1 MNVYLYKE
9 YNDEN
14 AYSEELTAVYEDRE
28 DALAHLA
35 ERFKT
40 CTGMTMQEYNAKHPK
55 DDSSTVDPDYV
66 CYDTG
71 DGYWFGVIEEKTVTP
86 PLRQRYALKYL
97 EKVNEITGSDF
108 YIFRNYHGNVC
119 VLTLYG
125 RRIKTF
131 NTAKIFLE
139 EFKKVQEK
147 GLPLTEESC
156 IYLKVKDLVKDY
168 ISGKLVPEEPMI
180 CRARNKADA
189 RE

>member
-9 YNDEN
+9 YNDN
-14 AYSEELTAVYEDRE
+14 DAYGEELTAVYEDRE

-55 DDSSTVDPDYV
+55 DDSSTVEPDYV

-71 DGYWFGVIEEKTVTP
+71 DGYWFGVVEEKTFGVVEEKTVTP
-86 PLRQRYALKYL
+86 PHGQRYARKYL
-97 EKVNEITGSDF
+97 EKVNKITGSDF
-108 YIFRNYHGNVC
+108 YIFCEDYGNVC

-131 NTAKIFLE
+131 HTVETALE

-168 ISGKLVPEEPMI
+168 ISGKLVPEEV
-180 CRARNKADA
+180 
-189 RE
+189 